1 MSWFPMFVD
10 LGDQPVLLVGGGPV
24 AAHKLKILVDFGA
37 AVEVVAPELC
47 PEVLEL
53 AEQFPENVQLSR
65 RPFDASDI
73 TSDESFLT
81 LVVSASDDP
90 DLNAAVSELCQ
101 EHRIPVNVV
110 DCPELCTF
118 YFPAIVRDG
127 DVVCGVSTGGKS
139 PILAQQIRNRIRDE
153 FPEEV
158 GAVNDRMGELR
169 SRVLKRVPDPNARKA
184 ALRELLN
191 ALLADPDVPEQKLE
205 EILKSYE

>member
-1 MSWFPMFVD
+1 
-10 LGDQPVLLVGGGPV
+10 
-24 AAHKLKILVDFGA
+24 
-37 AVEVVAPELC
+37 
-47 PEVLEL
+47 
-53 AEQFPENVQLSR
+53 
-65 RPFDASDI
+65 
-73 TSDESFLT
+73 
-81 LVVSASDDP
+81 
-90 DLNAAVSELCQ
+90 
-101 EHRIPVNVV
+101 
-110 DCPELCTF
+110 
-118 YFPAIVRDG
+118 
-127 DVVCGVSTGGKS
+127 VSTGGKS